1 MKVLIVEDSIDFAKP
16 LLDFFKIDGHNTE
29 HSDNLANAE
38 AYLKVSKFDIILL
51 DIMLPDGD
59 GRNLLKKIRKQ
70 NLNTPVIIMT
80 AKSEVSDKIDLLDI
94 GADDYIT
101 KPFDFSELDARCRA
115 VLRRHKGNNQL
126 CLTYN
131 NTSLYP
137 LLGYLNVGEKKIQL
151 RNKELRLLE
160 IFFNSPEMYFSK
172 NQIADRL
179 FSISESVS
187 DNTIEV
193 YIGRVRKLLKDS
205 NAKIETNRGMGYRL
219 TSL

>member
-1 MKVLIVEDSIDFAKP
+1 
-16 LLDFFKIDGHNTE
+16 
-29 HSDNLANAE
+29 
-38 AYLKVSKFDIILL
+38 
-51 DIMLPDGD
+51 
-59 GRNLLKKIRKQ
+59 
-70 NLNTPVIIMT
+70 MT

-131 NTSLYP
+131 KTSLYP

-187 DNTIEV
+187 ENTIEV

-205 NAKIETNRGMGYRL
+205 NTKIETNRGMGYRL

>member
-1 MKVLIVEDSIDFAKP
+1 M
-16 LLDFFKIDGHNTE
+16 
-29 HSDNLANAE
+29 
-38 AYLKVSKFDIILL
+38 
-51 DIMLPDGD
+51 
-59 GRNLLKKIRKQ
+59 
-70 NLNTPVIIMT
+70 
-80 AKSEVSDKIDLLDI
+80 LDI

-115 VLRRHKGNNQL
+115 VLRRHKGKNQL
-126 CLTYN
+126 CLTYY

-137 LLGYLNVGEKKIQL
+137 LLGYLNIGEKKIQL

-160 IFFNSPEMYFSK
+160 IFFNSPEIYFSK

>member
-1 MKVLIVEDSIDFAKP
+1 
-16 LLDFFKIDGHNTE
+16 
-29 HSDNLANAE
+29 
-38 AYLKVSKFDIILL
+38 
-51 DIMLPDGD
+51 
-59 GRNLLKKIRKQ
+59 
-70 NLNTPVIIMT
+70 MT

-126 CLTYN
+126 CLTFN

-205 NAKIETNRGMGYRL
+205 DAKIETNRGMGYRL
-219 TSL
+219 TSI